1 MQRQVFKITKPL
13 AKLKNER
20 KKINKKFA
28 PGRDRTCD
36 LQIQLPVYMP
46 LDQGSQF
53 QIRIDIQKRNA
64 WAMKYHYFYVH
75 VE

>member
-1 MQRQVFKITKPL
+1 MKEKI
-13 AKLKNER
+13 
-20 KKINKKFA
+20 IKKFA
-28 PGRDRTCD
+28 PGRGRTWD
-36 LQIQLPVYMP
+36 HQIQLPVYMP